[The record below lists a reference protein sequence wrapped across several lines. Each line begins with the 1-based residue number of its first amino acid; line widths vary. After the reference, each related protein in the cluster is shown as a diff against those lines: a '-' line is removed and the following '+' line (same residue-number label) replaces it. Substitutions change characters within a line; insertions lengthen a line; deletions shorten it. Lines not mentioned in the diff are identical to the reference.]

1 MWRRRVPFFAVGNW
15 LLENYFEMAASRG
28 TSSAQQLLGSLSVEA
43 PDDELFLSYVSR
55 HTSRKEAF
63 DLAEFLDALPLK
75 DHEKLCSLMHKRVA
89 HIVDNELYKQSNR

>member
-1 MWRRRVPFFAVGNW
+1 MTARAE
-15 LLENYFEMAASRG
+15 LL
-28 TSSAQQLLGSLSVEA
+28 TSLSVDA

>member
-1 MWRRRVPFFAVGNW
+1 LELAVG
-15 LLENYFEMAASRG
+15 NYFEMATAASVEH
-28 TSSAQQLLGSLSVEA
+28 QQLLIGSLSVDA